1 MTHLKKLESMSLK
14 MAEAVIDVRS
24 WSGTLSKALN
34 KKRGYNLANL
44 HDEAQKIEDFAGDLK
59 RALAIRYLWANDH
72 DVTSDTSNKVLST
85 AYHQMRSQEIDE
97 NIRRTD
103 AVDAMVAGQVTYPCH
118 PESYETTG
126 GKVPY
131 HLTSKYI
138 TGGVI

>member
-1 MTHLKKLESMSLK
+1 MTHLNKLESMSLK

-44 HDEAQKIEDFAGDLK
+44 RDEAQKIEDFAGDLK
-59 RALAIRYLWANDH
+59 RALAIRYLWAHGH
-72 DVTSDTSNKVLST
+72 DVGSDTSNELLSS

-97 NIRRTD
+97 NILSTD
-103 AVDAMVAGQVTYPCH
+103 AVESMVV
-118 PESYETTG
+118 
-126 GKVPY
+126 
-131 HLTSKYI
+131 